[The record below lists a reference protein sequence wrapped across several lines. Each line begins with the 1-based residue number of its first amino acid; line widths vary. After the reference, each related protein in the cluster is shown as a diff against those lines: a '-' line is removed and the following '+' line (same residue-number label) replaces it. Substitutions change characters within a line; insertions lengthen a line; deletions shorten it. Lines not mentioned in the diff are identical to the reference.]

1 MTQPTDTPPPTRPAE
16 ALPAWLLLPQ
26 APPPAAG
33 RSGVSF
39 LSRFV
44 QGMGRFL
51 EEAFAGEALS
61 ARPGLLQGLDAR
73 AKIVGLLALVVTAAL
88 TTDLTALLLL
98 LASGVALIPLSC
110 LEFRRFALRAW
121 LVVPVFTLL
130 IALPATTSWVTPGDA
145 VIPLWGSGSI
155 TGNGLLVA
163 ARLVVRVT
171 AAVTFGVLLAVTTR
185 WDVLVRG
192 LRVLRVPRS
201 FVFILTAT
209 YRYVFQLLRLTQDL
223 VTARLSRSVGPVSR
237 RDDRR
242 FIAAAVGTLF
252 VRSQA
257 LGEEVHLAMLARGYT
272 GEVVTLERLRWR
284 VRDGIWL
291 VAVAALIAAVIVLQL
306 RGG

>member
-1 MTQPTDTPPPTRPAE
+1 MTQPTDSLPPTRPPE
-16 ALPAWLLLPQ
+16 ALPTWLLRPQ
-26 APPPAAG
+26 EAPPAAG

-44 QGMGRFL
+44 LGIGRFL
-51 EEAFAGEALS
+51 EEAFAGETLS

-73 AKIVGLLALVVTAAL
+73 AKLIGLLALVVTSAL
-88 TTDLTALLLL
+88 TTDLAALLVL
-98 LASGVALIPLSC
+98 LAVAVALIPLSR
-110 LEFRRFALRAW
+110 LEFVRFALRAW
-121 LVVPVFTLL
+121 IVVPVFTLI
-130 IALPATTSWVTPGDA
+130 IALPATTSWVTPGEA

-155 TGNGLLVA
+155 TTDGLLVA

-171 AAVTFGVLLAVTTR
+171 ATVTFCVLLAVTTR
-185 WDVLVRG
+185 WDVLMRSM
-192 LRVLRVPRS
+192 RVLYVPRS
-201 FVFILTAT
+201 FVFILTST

-223 VTARLSRSVGPVSR
+223 VIARLSRSVGPVSR

-272 GEVVTLERLRWR
+272 GEVVILERLRWR
-284 VRDGIWL
+284 TRDTAWL
-291 VAVAALIAAVIVLQL
+291 VAVSLLVALAVTLQV